1 MSEMME
7 KMEFG
12 NGLNGS
18 VFRGIY
24 FSEDEILVLRD
35 SLESYDKSLRRTIDR
50 WSNPVFN
57 VGTGL
62 VNKKDLGA
70 HKDRSLRALSPEIKK
85 REVIERLLSKV

>member
-1 MSEMME
+1 MLNIME

-12 NGLNGS
+12 NGLDGP
-18 VFRGIY
+18 VLQGIY
-24 FSEDEILVLRD
+24 FSEDEISVLRD

-62 VNKKDLGA
+62 VNKKDLDA
-70 HKDRSLRALSPEIKK
+70 HRDRSLRALSPEIKK
-85 REVIERLLSKV
+85 REVIGKLLSKV